1 MAESLRLFQKL
12 WARDQWSALP
22 VHRALLSPL
31 SLLEHTLHVFPEKIG
46 VVDGS
51 RRFTY
56 REMGERV
63 YRLASALRRAGV
75 RKGDRVAVLSPNAVE
90 VLEAHFGVPQI
101 GAVLVAINV
110 RLSPGEIT
118 TILRH
123 SGARVLIADAS
134 MVETVAPVR
143 TELELSLVI
152 WSGDARARDPAWA
165 EIGYDRFLAT
175 GAPDPFAPDVDDE
188 DQTISI
194 NYTSGTTGQPKG
206 VMYTHRGA
214 YLNALGE
221 MIETELQ
228 AESVYLWTLPM
239 FHCNGW
245 CFTWAVTGAGA
256 RHVVIPRVEPARV
269 FQLVAEEQVSH
280 LCGAPTVLVMLQ
292 SELPHADYRFPRPLR
307 TVTAGAPPPPAV
319 IERMEGLGAVITH
332 VYGLTETYGP
342 HTVCKWK
349 QDWDGRTLAERAA
362 LKARQGVGYVHAPEL
377 RVVDAEL
384 RDVPADGEAMG
395 EIVMRGN
402 NVMKGYFRDPET
414 TAAAFAGGWFHS
426 GDLGVM
432 HPDGYVELRDR
443 KKDIIISG
451 GENISTVEVEKVLF
465 FHPTVLEAAVIGV
478 PDEKWG
484 EVPKAFVTLKPGRE
498 ATERE
503 IIDYCREHL
512 AHFKCPKK
520 VEFGPLPK
528 TSTGKTQKFKL
539 REQEWAGHRKRIH

>member
-1 MAESLRLFQKL
+1 MEPTLFQKL
-12 WARDQWSALP
+12 WARDGWSGLP
-22 VHRALLSPL
+22 VHRTLLTPL
-31 SLLEHTLHVFPEKIG
+31 SFLEHTLHVAPEKVG
-46 VVDGS
+46 VVDGA
-51 RRFTY
+51 RRFTW
-56 REMGERV
+56 REVGDRV

-75 RKGDRVAVLSPNAVE
+75 RKGDRVAVLSPNAAE

-101 GAVLVAINV
+101 GAVLVAVNT
-110 RLSPGEIT
+110 RLSAPEVV

-123 SGARVLIADAS
+123 AGARVLVCDPAMAEIAQA
-134 MVETVAPVR
+134 AR
-143 TELELSLVI
+143 AELDLSLLV
-152 WSGDARARDPAWA
+152 WTGAGGDREPTWG
-165 EIGYDRFLAT
+165 EIGYERFLAI
-175 GAPDPFAPDVDDE
+175 GSPEPFVPDVDDE
-188 DQTISI
+188 EQVITI

-221 MIETELQ
+221 IVETGLG

-245 CFTWAVTGAGA
+245 CFTWAVTAAGA
-256 RHVVIPRVEPARV
+256 RHVVIPKVEPARV
-269 FQLVAEEQVSH
+269 FQLVAEEGVTH

-292 SELPHADYRFPRPLR
+292 SELPSPDFRFTRPLR
-307 TVTAGAPPPPAV
+307 AVVAGAPPPPSV
-319 IERMEGLGAVITH
+319 IGRMEALGASITH

-349 QDWDGRTLAERAA
+349 AAWDGESPDARAA

-377 RVVDAEL
+377 RVVDEGMH
-384 RDVPADGEAMG
+384 DVPADGQTMG

-402 NVMKGYFRDPET
+402 NVMKGYFRDADT

-451 GENISTVEVEKVLF
+451 GENVSTVEVEKVLF
-465 FHPTVLEAAVIGV
+465 FHPAVLEAAVVGI

-484 EVPKAFVTLKPGRE
+484 EVPKAFVTLRPGRE

-503 IIDYCREHL
+503 IIEYCREHL

-539 REQEWAGHRKRIH
+539 REKEWAGHPSRIR

>member
-1 MAESLRLFQKL
+1 MDRTLFQKIWSRDG
-12 WARDQWSALP
+12 WAGLP
-22 VHRALLSPL
+22 VHRSLLTPL
-31 SLLEHTLHVFPEKIG
+31 SFLERTLHVFPEKIG
-46 VVDGS
+46 IVDGD

-56 REMGERV
+56 REVGERV

-75 RKGDRVAVLSPNAVE
+75 RKGDRVAVLSPNAAE

-110 RLSPGEIT
+110 RLSPSEVAAIV
-118 TILRH
+118 RH
-123 SGARVLIADAS
+123 SGARVLVADAS
-134 MVETVAPVR
+134 LADTVASLR
-143 TELELSLVI
+143 RDLDLSLVV
-152 WSGDARARDPAWA
+152 WTGEGRSRDPAWG
-165 EIGYDRFLAT
+165 EIGYEGFLET
-175 GAPDPFAPDVDDE
+175 GSPEPFAPDVDDE
-188 DQTISI
+188 DQTITI

-221 MIETELQ
+221 IVETGLQ

-245 CFTWAVTGAGA
+245 CFTWAVTAAGA
-256 RHVVIPRVEPARV
+256 RHVVVPKVEPARV
-269 FQLVAEEQVSH
+269 FELVEQEQVSH

-292 SELPHADYRFPRPLR
+292 SELPSPGYRFPQPLR

-349 QDWDGRTLAERAA
+349 AEWDGKAISARAA

-377 RVVDAEL
+377 RVVDAQL
-384 RDVPADGEAMG
+384 NDVPADGETMG

-402 NVMKGYFRDPET
+402 NVMKGYFRDPDA

-443 KKDIIISG
+443 KKDVIISG

-465 FHPTVLEAAVIGV
+465 FHPAVLEAAVIGV

-484 EVPKAFVTLKPGRE
+484 EVPKAFVTLRPGRSASE
-498 ATERE
+498 AE
-503 IIDYCREHL
+503 IVGYCREHL

-539 REQEWAGHRKRIH
+539 REKEWAGQAKRIH

>member
-1 MAESLRLFQKL
+1 MDRPLFQKL
-12 WARDQWSALP
+12 WARDAWAGLP
-22 VHRALLSPL
+22 VHRALLTPL
-31 SLLEHTLHVFPEKIG
+31 SFLERTLHVFPEKVG
-46 VVDGS
+46 VVDGP

-56 REMGERV
+56 REIGERV

-75 RKGDRVAVLSPNAVE
+75 RKGDRVAVLSPNSAE

-110 RLSPGEIT
+110 RLSAQEVS

-123 SGARVLIADAS
+123 SGARVLVVDAALAD
-134 MVETVAPVR
+134 TVAPAR
-143 TELELSLVI
+143 AELDLSLVV
-152 WSGDARARDPAWA
+152 WTGDGRARDPAWG
-165 EIGYDRFLAT
+165 EIGYERFLAT
-175 GAPDPFAPDVDDE
+175 GSPEPFAPDVDDE
-188 DQTISI
+188 EQTITI

-221 MIETELQ
+221 IVEAGLRP
-228 AESVYLWTLPM
+228 ESVYLWTLPM

-245 CFTWAVTGAGA
+245 CFTWAVTAAGA
-256 RHVVIPRVEPARV
+256 RHVVVPKVDPPRVFELVSEERV
-269 FQLVAEEQVSH
+269 TH

-292 SELPHADYRFPRPLR
+292 SELPRPDYRFPQPLR

-319 IERMEGLGAVITH
+319 IERMEALGAVITH

-342 HTVCKWK
+342 HTVCEWK
-349 QDWDGRTLAERAA
+349 LEWDGKANADRAA

-384 RDVPADGEAMG
+384 RDVPADGETMG

-402 NVMKGYFRDPET
+402 NVMKGYFRDPDA

-443 KKDIIISG
+443 KKDVIISG

-465 FHPTVLEAAVIGV
+465 FHPAVLEAAVIGI

-484 EVPKAFVTLKPGRE
+484 EVPKAFVTLRPGRE
-498 ATERE
+498 ATEEE
-503 IIDYCREHL
+503 IVEYCREHL

-539 REQEWAGHRKRIH
+539 REKEWSGQKKRIH

>member
-1 MAESLRLFQKL
+1 MDRPLFQKL
-12 WARDQWSALP
+12 WARDAWAGLP
-22 VHRALLSPL
+22 VHRALLTPL
-31 SLLEHTLHVFPEKIG
+31 SFLERTLHVFPEKVG
-46 VVDGS
+46 VVDGP

-56 REMGERV
+56 REIGERV

-75 RKGDRVAVLSPNAVE
+75 RKGDRVAVLSPNSAE

-110 RLSPGEIT
+110 RLSAQEVS

-123 SGARVLIADAS
+123 SGARVLVVDAALAD
-134 MVETVAPVR
+134 TVAPAR
-143 TELELSLVI
+143 AELDLSLVV
-152 WSGDARARDPAWA
+152 WTGDGRARDPAWG
-165 EIGYDRFLAT
+165 EIGYERFLAT
-175 GAPDPFAPDVDDE
+175 GSPEPFAPDVDDE
-188 DQTISI
+188 EQTITI

-221 MIETELQ
+221 IVEAGLRP
-228 AESVYLWTLPM
+228 ESVYLWTLPM

-245 CFTWAVTGAGA
+245 CFTWAVTAAGA
-256 RHVVIPRVEPARV
+256 RHVVIPKVDPPRV
-269 FQLVAEEQVSH
+269 FELVSEERVTH

-292 SELPHADYRFPRPLR
+292 SELPRPDYRFPQPLR

-319 IERMEGLGAVITH
+319 IERMEALGAVITH

-342 HTVCKWK
+342 HTVCEWK
-349 QDWDGRTLAERAA
+349 LEWDAKANTDRAA

-384 RDVPADGEAMG
+384 RDVPADGETMG

-402 NVMKGYFRDPET
+402 NVMKGYFRDPDA

-443 KKDIIISG
+443 KKDVIISG

-465 FHPTVLEAAVIGV
+465 FHPAVLEAAVIGI

-484 EVPKAFVTLKPGRE
+484 EVPKAFVTLRPGRE
-498 ATERE
+498 ATEEE
-503 IIDYCREHL
+503 IVEYCREHL

-539 REQEWAGHRKRIH
+539 REKEWSGQKKRIH

>member
-1 MAESLRLFQKL
+1 MDRPLFQKL
-12 WARDQWSALP
+12 WARDAWAGLP
-22 VHRALLSPL
+22 VHRALLTPL
-31 SLLEHTLHVFPEKIG
+31 SFLERTLHVFPEKVG
-46 VVDGS
+46 VVDGP

-56 REMGERV
+56 REIGERV

-75 RKGDRVAVLSPNAVE
+75 RKGDRVAVLSPNSAE

-110 RLSPGEIT
+110 RLSAQEVS

-123 SGARVLIADAS
+123 SGARVLVVDAALAD
-134 MVETVAPVR
+134 TVAPAR
-143 TELELSLVI
+143 AELDLSLVV
-152 WSGDARARDPAWA
+152 WTGDGRARDPAWG
-165 EIGYDRFLAT
+165 EIGYERFLAT
-175 GAPDPFAPDVDDE
+175 GSPEPFAPDVDDE
-188 DQTISI
+188 EQTITI

-214 YLNALGE
+214 YLNSLGE
-221 MIETELQ
+221 IVEAGLRP
-228 AESVYLWTLPM
+228 ESVYLWTLPM

-245 CFTWAVTGAGA
+245 CFTWAVTAAGA
-256 RHVVIPRVEPARV
+256 RHVVVPKVDPPRVFELVSEERV
-269 FQLVAEEQVSH
+269 TH

-292 SELPHADYRFPRPLR
+292 SELPRPDYRFPQPLR

-319 IERMEGLGAVITH
+319 IERMEALGAVITH

-342 HTVCKWK
+342 HTVCEWK
-349 QDWDGRTLAERAA
+349 LEWDGKANADRAA

-384 RDVPADGEAMG
+384 RDVPADGETMG

-402 NVMKGYFRDPET
+402 NVMKGYFRDPDA

-443 KKDIIISG
+443 KKDVIISG

-465 FHPTVLEAAVIGV
+465 FHPAVLEAAVIGI

-484 EVPKAFVTLKPGRE
+484 EVPKAFVTLRPGRE
-498 ATERE
+498 ATEEE
-503 IIDYCREHL
+503 IVEYCREHL

-539 REQEWAGHRKRIH
+539 REKEWSGQKKRIH

>member
-1 MAESLRLFQKL
+1 MDPTLFQKL
-12 WARDQWSALP
+12 WSRDGWSGLP
-22 VHRALLSPL
+22 VNRTLLTPL
-31 SLLEHTLHVFPEKIG
+31 SFLEHTLHVMPEKLG
-46 VVDGS
+46 VVDGA
-51 RRFTY
+51 RRFTWGQF
-56 REMGERV
+56 GERV

-75 RKGDRVAVLSPNAVE
+75 RKGDRVAVLSPNAAE
-90 VLEAHFGVPQI
+90 VLEAHFGIPQI
-101 GAVLVAINV
+101 GAVLVAINT
-110 RLSPGEIT
+110 RLSAPEVV

-123 SGARVLIADAS
+123 AGARVLVCDPAMTEIAHA
-134 MVETVAPVR
+134 AR
-143 TELELSLVI
+143 AELDLSLLV
-152 WSGDARARDPAWA
+152 WTGESGERAPSWG
-165 EIGYDRFLAT
+165 EIGYERFLST
-175 GAPDPFAPDVDDE
+175 GSPEPFVPDVDDE
-188 DQTISI
+188 EQVITI

-221 MIETELQ
+221 IIEIGLTP
-228 AESVYLWTLPM
+228 ESVYLWTLPM

-245 CFTWAVTGAGA
+245 CFTWAVTAAGG
-256 RHVVIPRVEPARV
+256 RHVCLPKVEPARV
-269 FQLVAEEQVSH
+269 FQLVAEEGVSH

-292 SELPHADYRFPRPLR
+292 LELPTPDFTFSRPLR
-307 TVTAGAPPPPAV
+307 TVVAGAPPPPSV
-319 IERMEGLGAVITH
+319 IARMEQLGATITH

-349 QDWDGRTLAERAA
+349 AAWDGETAEQRAA
-362 LKARQGVGYVHAPEL
+362 LKARQGVGYLHAPEL
-377 RVVDAEL
+377 RVVDETL
-384 RDVPADGEAMG
+384 HDVPADGQTMG

-402 NVMKGYFRDPET
+402 NVMKGYFRDTDT
-414 TAAAFAGGWFHS
+414 TATAFAGGWFHS

-465 FHPTVLEAAVIGV
+465 FHPAVLEAAVIGI

-484 EVPKAFVTLKPGRE
+484 EVPKAFVTLRPGRE

-503 IIDYCREHL
+503 IIEYCREHL
-512 AHFKCPKK
+512 AHYKCPKK
-520 VEFGPLPK
+520 VAFGPLPK

-539 REQEWAGHRKRIH
+539 REQEWAGHRTRIL

>member
-1 MAESLRLFQKL
+1 MDRPLFQKL
-12 WARDQWSALP
+12 WARDAWAGLP
-22 VHRALLSPL
+22 VHRALLTPL
-31 SLLEHTLHVFPEKIG
+31 SFLERTLHVFPEKVA
-46 VVDGS
+46 VVDGP

-56 REMGERV
+56 REVGERV

-75 RKGDRVAVLSPNAVE
+75 RKGDRVAVLSPNSAE

-110 RLSPGEIT
+110 RLSAQEVS

-123 SGARVLIADAS
+123 SGARVLVVDAALAD
-134 MVETVAPVR
+134 TVAPAR
-143 TELELSLVI
+143 AELDLSLVV
-152 WSGDARARDPAWA
+152 WTGDGRARDPAWG
-165 EIGYDRFLAT
+165 EIGYERFLAT
-175 GAPDPFAPDVDDE
+175 GSPEPFAPDVDDE
-188 DQTISI
+188 EQTITI

-221 MIETELQ
+221 IVEAGLRP
-228 AESVYLWTLPM
+228 ESVYLWTLPM

-245 CFTWAVTGAGA
+245 CFTWAVTAAGA
-256 RHVVIPRVEPARV
+256 RHVVVPKVDPPRVFELVSEERV
-269 FQLVAEEQVSH
+269 TH

-292 SELPHADYRFPRPLR
+292 SELPRPDYRFPQPLR

-319 IERMEGLGAVITH
+319 IERMEALGAVITH

-342 HTVCKWK
+342 HTVCEWK
-349 QDWDGRTLAERAA
+349 LEWDGKANADRAA

-384 RDVPADGEAMG
+384 RDVPADGETMG

-402 NVMKGYFRDPET
+402 NVMKGYFRDPDA

-443 KKDIIISG
+443 KKDVIISG

-465 FHPTVLEAAVIGV
+465 FHPAVLEAAVVGI

-484 EVPKAFVTLKPGRE
+484 EVPKAFVTLRPGRE
-498 ATERE
+498 ATEAE
-503 IIDYCREHL
+503 IIQYCREHL

-539 REQEWAGHRKRIH
+539 REKEWAGQKKRIN

>member
-1 MAESLRLFQKL
+1 MDRPLFQKL
-12 WARDQWSALP
+12 WARDDWGGLP
-22 VHRALLSPL
+22 AHRALLTPL
-31 SLLEHTLHVFPEKIG
+31 SFLERTLHVFPEKVG
-46 VVDGS
+46 VVDGA

-56 REMGERV
+56 RQFGERV
-63 YRLASALRRAGV
+63 YRLATALRRAGV
-75 RKGDRVAVLSPNAVE
+75 RKGDRVAVLAPNSVE
-90 VLEAHFGVPQI
+90 VLEAHLGVPQI
-101 GAVLVAINV
+101 GAILVAINV
-110 RLSPGEIT
+110 RLAPHEVAAIV
-118 TILRH
+118 RH
-123 SGARVLIADAS
+123 SGARVLVADLSLAE
-134 MVETVAPVR
+134 VVAAVR
-143 TELELSLVI
+143 AEGDLSLVV
-152 WSGDARARDPAWA
+152 WTGDEGRGRDPAWA

-175 GAPDPFAPDVDDE
+175 GAPEPFPPDVDDE
-188 DQTISI
+188 DQTITI

-206 VMYTHRGA
+206 VMYTHSGA

-221 MIETELQ
+221 IVEAELR
-228 AESVYLWTLPM
+228 ADSVYLWTLPM

-245 CFTWAVTGAGA
+245 CFTWAVTAAGA
-256 RHVVIPRVEPARV
+256 RHVVVPRPEPARV
-269 FQLVAEEQVSH
+269 FQLVDEEKVTH

-292 SELPHADYRFPRPLR
+292 AELPSATYRFARPLR
-307 TVTAGAPPPPAV
+307 AVTAGAPPPPAV
-319 IERMEGLGAVITH
+319 IERMEALGAVITH

-349 QDWDGRTLAERAA
+349 EQWDAEPPAARAA

-384 RDVPADGEAMG
+384 RDVPADGETMG

-402 NVMKGYFRDPET
+402 NVMKGYYRDAEAS
-414 TAAAFAGGWFHS
+414 AAAFAGGWFHS

-432 HPDGYVELRDR
+432 HPDGYIELRDR

-465 FHPTVLEAAVIGV
+465 FHPAVLEAAVVGV

-484 EVPKAFVTLKPGRE
+484 EVPKAFVTLRPGRE
-498 ATERE
+498 ATEPE
-503 IIDYCREHL
+503 IIQYCREHL

-539 REQEWAGHRKRIH
+539 REKEWAGHSKRIH